1 MSLSIRAKFALAL
14 VLVSCLFGLAVASA
28 WRDIRRVEAKVAGLY
43 SGPMLMVDVGR
54 ATQRDFM
61 DLRRHYLSAS
71 LSPSPRWAPKY
82 QSLRDRLSG
91 DLDSLAKR
99 LYARDEQDRLDH
111 ARAVLAD
118 WDGALARGDFSLH
131 QAQIDRLADSF
142 QGDIDMLI
150 EGAEKD
156 ARGRVDEV
164 GLYIQSSRSIIL
176 TGGTMAIVL
185 GLGVML
191 ILAGNVVRPIELAAR
206 IASSVAAGRFQDEMP
221 QDRSDEPGQLLRALM
236 LMRREIQAQ
245 QHELA
250 RRNFELER
258 IASSDKLTGL
268 YNRRKLEEF
277 GTEYLA
283 GLKRYGGTLSAIL
296 IDIDHFKA
304 VNDTH
309 GHATG
314 DLVLMHVGSILSEA
328 VRDADMVGRWGGEEF
343 LVLLPSTTLD
353 GAEIVA
359 EKIRQSIAV
368 HEFPTVGSKSASF
381 GVSQI
386 LEGET
391 MTGLV
396 ARADLALYQAKQ
408 EGRNRVVVDRSTMVK
423 HPIAPPPREAVS

>member
-1 MSLSIRAKFALAL
+1 
-14 VLVSCLFGLAVASA
+14 
-28 WRDIRRVEAKVAGLY
+28 
-43 SGPMLMVDVGR
+43 
-54 ATQRDFM
+54 
-61 DLRRHYLSAS
+61 
-71 LSPSPRWAPKY
+71 
-82 QSLRDRLSG
+82 
-91 DLDSLAKR
+91 
-99 LYARDEQDRLDH
+99 
-111 ARAVLAD
+111 
-118 WDGALARGDFSLH
+118 
-131 QAQIDRLADSF
+131 
-142 QGDIDMLI
+142 
-150 EGAEKD
+150 
-156 ARGRVDEV
+156 
-164 GLYIQSSRSIIL
+164 
-176 TGGTMAIVL
+176 
-185 GLGVML
+185 
-191 ILAGNVVRPIELAAR
+191 
-206 IASSVAAGRFQDEMP
+206 MP